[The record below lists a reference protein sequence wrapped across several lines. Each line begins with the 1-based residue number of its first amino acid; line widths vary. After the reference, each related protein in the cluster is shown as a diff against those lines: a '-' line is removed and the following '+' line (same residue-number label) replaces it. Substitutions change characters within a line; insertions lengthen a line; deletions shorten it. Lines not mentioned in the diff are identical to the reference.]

1 MPVFNRF
8 VSNNLDVTK
17 AASPNYGVVYDIVL
31 DSTHPRATDASDIG
45 AIVFRKYDNLQT
57 PDEKLPLAYP
67 LNKNYI
73 DLPLRNEMVE
83 IIQVETTFC
92 YRRYQRDASGNKNIS
107 SSPNTI
113 NNKFLSKNPNQPAS
127 TDKKNLST
135 HYGDVAETGI
145 PRSSD
150 DGLQSKNYNGYGK
163 LFSPINIHRLNL
175 FEGDTLIESRF
186 GQSIRMS
193 AYNNPNN
200 AFSPTLIIR
209 NKESALTQ
217 ILPATS
223 GSISEDINRDG
234 SIIAMSSGENVL
246 PFIPGNVDDKGST
259 DFAQKPESFKPYPN
273 ILKGD
278 QLLLNSGRIIL
289 SAKNAEM
296 MFFSKGNYGFVS
308 DGGLSIDNK
317 LGINVSVKDDIH
329 IVTNN
334 RNVNIAAGNGSVFLG
349 SKELEPMVK
358 GQKLVEILSELI
370 DQIGAMV
377 FLTPSG
383 PTAEGPKNR
392 PEFGK
397 LKSKLNDILSK
408 LNQTA

>member
-1 MPVFNRF
+1 MGFNRF
-8 VSNNLDVTK
+8 VPNNFDITK
-17 AASPNYGVVYDIVL
+17 TGTQNCGVVYSIIL
-31 DSTHPRATDASDIG
+31 DSTHPRYTDPSDIG
-45 AIVFRKYDNLQT
+45 AVVFRKFDNLQT

-67 LNKNYI
+67 INKNFLE
-73 DLPLRNEMVE
+73 LPLRNELVE
-83 IIQVETTFC
+83 IFQVETTYG
-92 YRRYQRDASGNKNIS
+92 YRRFQRDVAGNKNIS

-113 NNKFLSKNPNQPAS
+113 NNKFLNKNPNQADITS
-127 TDKKNLST
+127 NKNKGA
-135 HYGDVAETGI
+135 HYSEVAETGI

-150 DGLQSKNYNGYGK
+150 DGIESKNYNGYGNV
-163 LFSPINIHRLNL
+163 FSPINIHKLTL

-186 GQSIRMS
+186 GQSIRLS

-200 AFSPTLIIR
+200 GFYPSLIIR
-209 NKESALTQ
+209 NRESSATQ
-217 ILPATS
+217 VLAASS
-223 GSISEDINRDG
+223 GSIIEDINRDG
-234 SIIAMSSGENVL
+234 SVIVMSSGENIL
-246 PFIPGNVDDKGST
+246 PFIPGTVDDKGST
-259 DFAQKPESFKPYPN
+259 DFVQKPESFKPYPN

-278 QLLLNSGRIIL
+278 QLLINSGRIIL
-289 SAKNAEM
+289 SSKNAEM

-317 LGINVSVKDDIH
+317 LGINISVKDDIH
-329 IVTNN
+329 IVTND
-334 RNVNIAAGNGSVFLG
+334 RNLNVSSGNGSVFLG
-349 SKELEPMVK
+349 TKDLEPMVK

-370 DQIGAMV
+370 DQIGAMI

-397 LKSKLNDILSK
+397 IKSKLNDILSK